1 MTATEHNRKYTLA
14 DLEALAPISPASTNG
29 GRRRRMGCPF
39 HGSDHQRSLEVI
51 LETGHFS
58 CHNCGEWGYLKDSPG
73 NTAWKPSGPGRRPPN
88 VNKANW
94 GAFLKKPSLQEART
108 ASKPTPAVP
117 QAPVI
122 YPLEPAAQ
130 SRKMNLH
137 MEAARRHLE
146 DPEALAYL
154 KARHIPLELARE
166 YGLGYFPPGKWE
178 GRKAAARW
186 GRIAFSLENPAGELV
201 GLYSRAVDADY
212 PREKAPKETRHDVWG
227 KRDLFHPDA
236 LEGPSLFLTE
246 GPFDALAMLG
256 NGWPAAAL
264 VGTNK
269 LPWEALG
276 NVRELYLCLDLDV
289 TGEGQKAARKLARE
303 AVLRGIPVHIMED
316 GAYGGYSEPSDQWE
330 AEGRVTLD
338 GAELEL
344 CQECKAPVHYYDP
357 DGAPYCE
364 THGPGL

>member
-1 MTATEHNRKYTLA
+1 MTTTDHNRTYTLA
-14 DLEALAPISPASTNG
+14 DLEALTTISPASTNG

-58 CHNCGEWGYLKDSPG
+58 CHNCGEWGYLKNSPG
-73 NTAWKPSGPGRRPPN
+73 NMAWRPSGLGRRPP
-88 VNKANW
+88 
-94 GAFLKKPSLQEART
+94 GPFLKKPSLPKPAT
-108 ASKPTPAVP
+108 AAP
-117 QAPVI
+117 QAPRA
-122 YPLEPAAQ
+122 EPAAQ
-130 SRKMNLH
+130 PRGMDRH

-146 DPEALAYL
+146 DPE
-154 KARHIPLELARE
+154 ARHIPLELARE

-186 GRIAFSLENPAGELV
+186 GRIAFSLENSAGELV
-201 GLYSRAVDADY
+201 GLYSRAVDVDY

-227 KRDLFHPDA
+227 KRALFHTAA

-246 GPFDALAMLG
+246 GSFDALAMLG
-256 NGWPAAAL
+256 SGWPAAAL

-276 NVRELYLCLDLDV
+276 NVRELYICLDLDV

-303 AVLRGIPVHIMED
+303 AVLRGIPVHMMED

-344 CQECKAPVHYYDP
+344 CQECKAPVHHYGP
-357 DGAPYCE
+357 DGTPYCE
-364 THGPGL
+364 AHGPGL